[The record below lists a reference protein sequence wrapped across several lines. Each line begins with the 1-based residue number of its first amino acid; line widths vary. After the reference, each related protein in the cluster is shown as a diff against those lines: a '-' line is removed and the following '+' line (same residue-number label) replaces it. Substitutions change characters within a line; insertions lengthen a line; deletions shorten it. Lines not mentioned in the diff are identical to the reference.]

1 VAVPI
6 TTLTQRRIHAA
17 ALVTL
22 FFLLYY
28 ASTFVESPVAHVIV
42 DACRGLFPV
51 HVKGEVPPEIL
62 IALCCIRVVL
72 VFVITAIIA
81 RTDRRSIFDYGLRG
95 VRIRQIGW
103 GALSGLVAIS
113 VVVAALWIGGDLKVT
128 GVIQTAGSALI
139 YAFVWAA
146 GMLLVGLSEE
156 MEFRGVPV
164 LVLARC
170 FPVWVPIVVSAAA
183 FAVAH
188 MGNQGENWMG
198 LLQIALFGAV
208 TALSVV
214 RTGSLAWAI
223 GFHAG
228 WNWTLEYLFGAVGSG
243 YVFQGHLL
251 SQVVTGPDWLTGGK
265 AGLEGSLVSW
275 LVLIVVGIV
284 LLWRKPSRSIA

>member
-1 VAVPI
+1 MPI
-6 TTLTQRRIHAA
+6 TTLTRHRIHAA
-17 ALVTL
+17 ALVAL

-28 ASTFVESPVAHVIV
+28 ASTFVESPVAHVV
-42 DACRGLFPV
+42 VEACRGLFPA

-62 IALCCIRVVL
+62 IALCCIRVAL
-72 VFVITAIIA
+72 VFVITAVIA
-81 RTDRRSIFDYGLRG
+81 RIERRSIFDYGLRG

-103 GALSGLVAIS
+103 GALSGSVAIS
-113 VVVAALWIGGDLKVT
+113 AVVGALWIVGGLEMT
-128 GVIQTAGSALI
+128 GVTQSAGSALI
-139 YAFVWAA
+139 YAAVWAA

-164 LVLARC
+164 LLLARC
-170 FPVWVPIVVSAAA
+170 FPVWVPVVVSAAA
-183 FAVAH
+183 FALAH
-188 MGNQGENWMG
+188 MGNEGENWTG
-198 LLQIALFGAV
+198 LSQIALFGAV

-251 SQVVTGPDWLTGGK
+251 SQVVSGPEWLTGGK
-265 AGLEGSLVSW
+265 AGLEGSLLSW

-284 LLWRKPSRSIA
+284 LLWRKPSPLQK